1 MIKTIRNNPKL
12 SVYLLGLL
20 VAIAA
25 TAIETFRLRY
35 ANYLVYSD
43 STIDFWNGVN
53 PYTQE
58 FVDSHGRYYL
68 YTPVFSVLFTPIAFL
83 PKWLGPFVWN
93 LCNYT
98 LFALSVFTLPKRYD
112 AYKVKIFLF
121 LLLILEESV
130 FPFQF
135 NIVVAYLFLFSF
147 SLLERGRG
155 FWAVLLIMISAT
167 TKVYGIVE
175 LLILFCYPKTFRRLG
190 YAAVTGVALLMLPA
204 LKTGIDGLLPCY
216 TNWWN
221 MLSQHQSSATY
232 VSLLYAWPLRY
243 VLDHYRIVQLIT
255 IGTVIVL
262 FFLNRH
268 RWKDFAFRATTLGV
282 LMGWIILWGDSSETH
297 TYLIALSGYM
307 LWYWLKASH
316 TIFDKVLFW
325 ALIVFFGIVPT
336 DVLVPASVHNYLNG
350 TLFIDVYL
358 YAIVWFQMLF
368 DMRVKSVELRV
379 KS

>member
-112 AYKVKIFLF
+112 AYKILGSAADNDFGDYQGVWYSRAAYFI
-121 LLLILEESV
+121 LLSKDIQE
-130 FPFQF
+130 
-135 NIVVAYLFLFSF
+135 I
-147 SLLERGRG
+147 
-155 FWAVLLIMISAT
+155 
-167 TKVYGIVE
+167 
-175 LLILFCYPKTFRRLG
+175 RLCG
-190 YAAVTGVALLMLPA
+190 G
-204 LKTGIDGLLPCY
+204 DWRC
-216 TNWWN
+216 
-221 MLSQHQSSATY
+221 STY
-232 VSLLYAWPLRY
+232 VTS
-243 VLDHYRIVQLIT
+243 
-255 IGTVIVL
+255 
-262 FFLNRH
+262 F
-268 RWKDFAFRATTLGV
+268 KDR
-282 LMGWIILWGDSSETH
+282 D
-297 TYLIALSGYM
+297 
-307 LWYWLKASH
+307 
-316 TIFDKVLFW
+316 
-325 ALIVFFGIVPT
+325 
-336 DVLVPASVHNYLNG
+336 
-350 TLFIDVYL
+350 
-358 YAIVWFQMLF
+358 
-368 DMRVKSVELRV
+368 
-379 KS
+379 